1 MAKPQDLVDAIKK
14 TGMSPTKAQQEMIN
28 KGIFAEK
35 PNRKA
40 RMAYASVRRRG
51 GSDVEAFEAAWATL
65 PRG

>member
-1 MAKPQDLVDAIKK
+1 MVKPQDLIDAIEKQGVK
-14 TGMSPTKAQQEMIN
+14 PTKAQQEMIN

-35 PNRKA
+35 PNRRA

-51 GSDVEAFEAAWATL
+51 GTDVEAFEAAWATL

>member
-1 MAKPQDLVDAIKK
+1 MITHEELSK
-14 TGMSPTKAQQEMIN
+14 TWVNPTKAQQEMIN

-51 GSDVEAFEAAWATL
+51 GTDVEAFEAAWATL